1 MTLNVGAFSPHPSLK
16 TSGHGLCLMTT
27 AMFVQV
33 QEDTASESPII
44 RDTILQGSFYLG
56 GRKQKDE
63 LDVDSGSDSGSEH
76 MLDSGTML
84 RSLLYIVLLNLHHNS
99 SRWVSL
105 TFIL

>member
-1 MTLNVGAFSPHPSLK
+1 MVSVSAW
-16 TSGHGLCLMTT
+16 TT

-76 MLDSGTML
+76 MLDSWYNAKVL
-84 RSLLYIVLLNLHHNS
+84 IVHCPP
-99 SRWVSL
+99 
-105 TFIL
+105 